1 MEHNADQ
8 AQAKRS
14 QVPGLH
20 IVSVSGSHFMSLL
33 EKKTNCF
40 LNKKYII
47 KQTENSIKEVLT
59 SGKKNLV
66 SDEIQKKNT
75 QLVHEKYE
83 IPEGHCQSSEP
94 HFLCDEIKKNIFFS
108 HRPVSSKM
116 RFQKDTTSAKSLNL
130 IICAQ
135 MLLNTSSFFFINKFS
150 LR

>member
-1 MEHNADQ
+1 MFHGNKVKEPANIFLNPLMEHNADQ

-14 QVPGLH
+14 QVSGLH

-59 SGKKNLV
+59 SGKKKLV

-83 IPEGHCQSSEP
+83 SPEGR
-94 HFLCDEIKKNIFFS
+94 L
-108 HRPVSSKM
+108 PVP
-116 RFQKDTTSAKSLNL
+116 SL
-130 IICAQ
+130 
-135 MLLNTSSFFFINKFS
+135 
-150 LR
+150 